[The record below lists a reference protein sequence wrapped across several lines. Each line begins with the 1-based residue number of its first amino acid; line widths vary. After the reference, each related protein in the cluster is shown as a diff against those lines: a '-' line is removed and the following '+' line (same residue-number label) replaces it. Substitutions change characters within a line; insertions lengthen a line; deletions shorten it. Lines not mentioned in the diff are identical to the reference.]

1 MLRGVTVTSLK
12 DSRAVRG
19 ALAAGV
25 FFSVL
30 LTPSVALADAGP
42 GVDNPAQ
49 NVLNYGSCVAI
60 YGVFG
65 LGPPLEFLQ
74 NNTPGVVF
82 QYQPYDT
89 GETRDV
95 RPGTACSVG
104 FLAPP
109 PGND

>member
-1 MLRGVTVTSLK
+1 MAASSRRKGVQQ
-12 DSRAVRG
+12 SRARHQRQ
-19 ALAAGV
+19 APAEAGP
-25 FFSVL
+25 
-30 LTPSVALADAGP
+30 TWADAGP
-42 GVDNPAQ
+42 GVNNPAQ
-49 NVLNYGSCVAI
+49 NVLNYGGCVAI

-65 LGPPLEFLQ
+65 LGSPLEFLQ

>member
-1 MLRGVTVTSLK
+1 MLTGDTVTSLK
-12 DSRAVRG
+12 ESRAVRG
-19 ALAAGV
+19 AVAAV
-25 FFSVL
+25 FSVR
-30 LTPSVALADAGP
+30 LTPSVAWAGAGP

-65 LGPPLEFLQ
+65 LGSPLEFLQ
-74 NNTPGVVF
+74 NDMPGVVF
-82 QYQPYDT
+82 QYQPYRT
-89 GETRDV
+89 GEIKDV
-95 RPGTACSVG
+95 RPGTACSLG